1 MCSVLSSLLLFS
13 LYPVL
18 VPPYLTMSLRH
29 SCLLLLFSSLSHST
43 SFSSLL
49 SCYLCH
55 PCFTFY
61 PRHLCSP
68 STPSS
73 YLLTIVTSVGIAC
86 DRGHRHAAPCH
97 VAQNI
102 QRMWPLT
109 TFLASTD
116 SSIAC
121 DCIYL
126 DAAPCHDAQ
135 NINRARL
142 LTTLTASTDGSIACD
157 GHIAIYSHTM
167 P

>member
-1 MCSVLSSLLLFS
+1 MFCVILVTFVHLVSRSRTSLPL
-13 LYPVL
+13 
-18 VPPYLTMSLRH
+18 LTMSLRH
-29 SCLLLLFSSLSHST
+29 SCLLLLFSSLSPSPP
-43 SFSSLL
+43 FSSLL

-68 STPSS
+68 CTPSS

-102 QRMWPLT
+102 QRMCPLT
-109 TFLASTD
+109 TFLARTD

-126 DAAPCHDAQ
+126 DAAPCHDA
-135 NINRARL
+135 
-142 LTTLTASTDGSIACD
+142 CD
-157 GHIAIYSHTM
+157 AHVGHAAVSDSDSHDKDY
-167 P
+167 